1 MMKGHYE
8 EKQYRSPKYY
18 DWPACNQILWN
29 VYILIKLIFWAH
41 TDTDRHTHKWN
52 HGLPDSVQVWTVSFH
67 SLMLNCYL
75 SVNTSWGSSCN
86 VFLCSRQ
93 WSMSLEPSD
102 ILEKY
107 LISDLV
113 SWNNGCIS
121 QGRLTAVTNIPKSL
135 WLSTITVSHSH
146 HRRRRVHGKFYG
158 PVQEMASLPS
168 AHTMARGSA

>member
-1 MMKGHYE
+1 
-8 EKQYRSPKYY
+8 
-18 DWPACNQILWN
+18 
-29 VYILIKLIFWAH
+29 
-41 TDTDRHTHKWN
+41 
-52 HGLPDSVQVWTVSFH
+52 
-67 SLMLNCYL
+67 
-75 SVNTSWGSSCN
+75 
-86 VFLCSRQ
+86 
-93 WSMSLEPSD
+93 MSLEPSD